1 MKCCSSFIE
10 LIRGSSTKCDLAT
23 NTNNSSKRQSTKMS
37 FTLQRDRENWVQ
49 IDGDLIDRSTGW
61 LVGGLTCSL
70 ASMSIKISWGPI
82 DLHKIAHCQT
92 ISLRIR
98 SHLDKC
104 AKSRAFFLL
113 IFFPSHFCRRRSHQF
128 LLLFINSFTTTP
140 FFLCSSLNSKA
151 NSDFDWRWLFSFV
164 FTFLVAQL
172 HFHTSHFTQGLLFF
186 PEPRHLHGYPT
197 CSADLMAVGVSA
209 DLLTWLM
216 ICVNFLVSSIV
227 FFKLL
232 FA

>member
-10 LIRGSSTKCDLAT
+10 LIRGNSTKCDLAT

-113 IFFPSHFCRRRSHQF
+113 IFSHLISAVVAVINFCYYSLIHSRRH
-128 LLLFINSFTTTP
+128 LLFYAR
-140 FFLCSSLNSKA
+140 L
-151 NSDFDWRWLFSFV
+151 
-164 FTFLVAQL
+164 
-172 HFHTSHFTQGLLFF
+172 
-186 PEPRHLHGYPT
+186 
-197 CSADLMAVGVSA
+197 
-209 DLLTWLM
+209 
-216 ICVNFLVSSIV
+216 
-227 FFKLL
+227 
-232 FA
+232 

>member
-10 LIRGSSTKCDLAT
+10 LIRGNSTKCDLAT

-140 FFLCSSLNSKA
+140 FFYARLWTQKRTLTLTGGDSSALCLPFWWHSFIFIPHILPRVYCFSLSPGICMGIPP
-151 NSDFDWRWLFSFV
+151 V
-164 FTFLVAQL
+164 QL
-172 HFHTSHFTQGLLFF
+172 
-186 PEPRHLHGYPT
+186 
-197 CSADLMAVGVSA
+197 
-209 DLLTWLM
+209 
-216 ICVNFLVSSIV
+216 I
-227 FFKLL
+227 
-232 FA
+232 

>member
-10 LIRGSSTKCDLAT
+10 LIRGNSTKCDLAT

-140 FFLCSSLNSKA
+140 FFFMLVSELKSELWLWLAVTLQLCVYLFGGTASFSYLTFYPGSIVFPWA
-151 NSDFDWRWLFSFV
+151 PAFAWVSHLFSWFNGRRC
-164 FTFLVAQL
+164 QR
-172 HFHTSHFTQGLLFF
+172 G
-186 PEPRHLHGYPT
+186 
-197 CSADLMAVGVSA
+197 SADLTY
-209 DLLTWLM
+209 DLCKFPSFEHSVL
-216 ICVNFLVSSIV
+216 
-227 FFKLL
+227 
-232 FA
+232 